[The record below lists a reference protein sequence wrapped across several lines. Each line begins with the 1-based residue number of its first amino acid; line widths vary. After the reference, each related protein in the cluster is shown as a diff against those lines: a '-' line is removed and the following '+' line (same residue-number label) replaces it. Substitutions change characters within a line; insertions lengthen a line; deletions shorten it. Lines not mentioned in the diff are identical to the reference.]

1 MNIDKNLVGYW
12 ANIITESEEINYDDF
27 IPDDVLKHD
36 DV

>member
-1 MNIDKNLVGYW
+1 MNIDKNLIKYW
-12 ANIITESEEINYDDF
+12 SYLCESEENRYDDF